1 LQRKGELDWFLSV
14 RYYCKLTGA
23 ISCSQEAYIHHLL
36 VKYGMM
42 PTLCKLPMN
51 PGAGLDSLPIL
62 DNPDKLVHAYAA
74 LIWESYFHCHQYR
87 TTAPL
92 LYELPYSLH
101 LQRHACS
108 SLVCQNMFAP
118 LSTWYHSSLAF
129 LVISYA
135 LVCSHRCHLR
145 ILSVIFCLF
154 QLGS

>member
-1 LQRKGELDWFLSV
+1 VRIHLQRKGELDWFLSV

-74 LIWESYFHCHQYR
+74 LIGETNLHCHQYR

-101 LQRHACS
+101 LQKQRLLISHMPTCS
-108 SLVCQNMFAP
+108 LHY
-118 LSTWYHSSLAF
+118 L
-129 LVISYA
+129 
-135 LVCSHRCHLR
+135 
-145 ILSVIFCLF
+145 
-154 QLGS
+154 LGITDR